1 MTFCNPAC
9 HPLSD
14 SQRLLPWN
22 SVGPGLC
29 SCRKKHPAACLLV
42 VLLNH
47 LGLPFESLQPQR
59 KFRGKSLKVSHLGF
73 HVSWGRFHVSWGRP
87 RPMKLLE
94 QKNMVPRNTRL
105 FSLASKV
112 CASGASA
119 NSMPLET
126 RRSKAHLMQG
136 WLHWGRNFN
145 LHWVKEKPNRKPRT
159 T

>member
-87 RPMKLLE
+87 RPVKLLE
-94 QKNMVPRNTRL
+94 QKKHGTKKHQTVLPC
-105 FSLASKV
+105 FKSLRQWGIRQQH
-112 CASGASA
+112 ASGNTSIQSTPYAGMA
-119 NSMPLET
+119 TL
-126 RRSKAHLMQG
+126 
-136 WLHWGRNFN
+136 
-145 LHWVKEKPNRKPRT
+145 RT
-159 T
+159 KL